1 MRWQFHRAV
10 LLAVLPQAAVPT
22 QLMRASPFL
31 RAVDPATDG
40 AVFGPSDNGTI
51 VIGHQQAIPLN
62 VTEGFEGSFYTRTP
76 DGRYHFLSGG
86 EMAAPEG
93 WDYFETDIHMRFDH
107 WVSPDGENNW
117 THSSKI
123 YESSG
128 VFDGTDRR
136 GSTWAPMATFDRQSE
151 RWHLFYVA
159 YRASPAYRT
168 PLGLY
173 RDPKTGK
180 PQSLHL

>member
-1 MRWQFHRAV
+1 
-10 LLAVLPQAAVPT
+10 
-22 QLMRASPFL
+22 
-31 RAVDPATDG
+31 
-40 AVFGPSDNGTI
+40 
-51 VIGHQQAIPLN
+51 
-62 VTEGFEGSFYTRTP
+62 
-76 DGRYHFLSGG
+76 
-86 EMAAPEG
+86 MAAPPG
-93 WDYFETDIHMRFDH
+93 WDYYETDIHMRFDH
-107 WVSPDGENNW
+107 WVSPDGQNNW

-136 GSTWAPMATFDRQSE
+136 GSTWAPMATFDRATD

-180 PQSLHL
+180 PQALHLCGWPLLALRPPEPWRELIVSVVGCNCRQLHAI